1 MALTKFVRNV
11 SDLSDDG
18 GYKFRFHCDR
28 CNDGVESQYISSSAN
43 ILKTGLEVFQMFR
56 GFGSFGR
63 NAVDGIDR
71 GLRGKERDSA
81 YERAVGEAQSHF
93 HKCTHCGAWACP
105 HCWNE
110 GVGLCEGCAPDAH
123 EAGAKEAARIALDKE
138 VEQVRAKQET
148 TANLATCALCGQ
160 EAGGGKFC
168 MNCGGPVGQ
177 KTCPNCKVQLAP
189 TARFCGECGTKTG

>member
-28 CNDGVESQYISSSAN
+28 CNDGVESQYVSSSAN

-56 GFGSFGR
+56 GFGGMGR
-63 NAVDGIDR
+63 RAVDGIDR
-71 GLRGKERDSA
+71 GLRGKERDGA
-81 YERAVGEAQSHF
+81 YERAVHEAQSHF
-93 HKCTHCGAWACP
+93 HKCTHCGVWTCA

-110 GVGLCEGCAPDAH
+110 SVGLCEGCAPDAH
-123 EAGAKEAARIALDKE
+123 EASAKAAARIALEKK
-138 VEQVRAKQET
+138 VEQVHARQDT
-148 TANLATCALCGQ
+148 TANLASCPLCGQ

-168 MNCGGPVGQ
+168 MSCGGPVGQ
-177 KTCPNCKVQLAP
+177 KVCRGCKTQLAP
-189 TARFCGECGTKTG
+189 TARFCGECGTKSA